1 MASEYIYE
9 GNPRSHARPYE
20 SYAPLRL
27 LVGNNNP
34 YIPHI
39 IVPAEDL

>member
-9 GNPRSHARPYE
+9 GNPRGRARPYE
-20 SYAPLRL
+20 SGPY
-27 LVGNNNP
+27 NNNP

>member
-9 GNPRSHARPYE
+9 GNPRGRARPYE
-20 SYAPLRL
+20 SGLSLGPY
-27 LVGNNNP
+27 NNNP